1 MKSPNGFEELVDMV
15 EASRE
20 KPTLLKNDVEMW
32 DHFCWAVLLGGNRN
46 ESQVNFVYDILYD
59 YDLFNR
65 QNLTSDWLSEA
76 RDCLSFEKDEI
87 SEPNAKGKTA
97 AINKIEAE
105 IENHETALKSADDR
119 FKKIGVN
126 AAYLRSI
133 KDDKKK
139 EDNLLCQIAS
149 QDETKCI
156 KYGYSKSHPNKIPW
170 VGYTK
175 AILWLHGCGVGLNYI
190 PDNKHSTNFLDECDT
205 KFNTPNK
212 SDFWVIQGRIL
223 EFCDYIGRDRYFSGL
238 ALWYYGA
245 TKALIKRKNKYLYSP
260 KKLINKIEGCN
271 LDIEDLSNIL
281 GNIEEIEE
289 LKEILN

>member
-1 MKSPNGFEELVDMV
+1 MRSPNGFEELVDMV
-15 EASRE
+15 EASRG
-20 KPTLLKNDVEMW
+20 KPKLLKNDVEMW
-32 DHFCWAVLLGGNRN
+32 DNFCWAILLGRNRN
-46 ESQVNFVYDILYD
+46 ESQVNFVYKILYD
-59 YDLFNR
+59 YGLFSR
-65 QNLTSDWLSEA
+65 KYLTPDWLSEA
-76 RDCLSFEKDEI
+76 RDCLLIEKDEI
-87 SEPNAKGKTA
+87 SEPNAKGKIA

-105 IENHETALKSADDR
+105 IENIEFAMKSADDI
-119 FKKIGVN
+119 FKKMGIN
-126 AAYLRSI
+126 AVYLRSI
-133 KDDKKK
+133 KDDKEK

-149 QDETKCI
+149 QDETKCT
-156 KYGYSKSHPNKIPW
+156 KYGDSKSHRNKIPW

-212 SDFWVIQGRIL
+212 SDFFVIQGRIR
-223 EFCDYIGRDRYFSGL
+223 EFCDYIGRDKYFSGL

-245 TKALIKRKNKYLYSP
+245 TKALIKRKNKHLYSP
-260 KKLINKIEGCN
+260 KKLINKIEGYD
-271 LDIEDLSNIL
+271 LDIEDLSNML